1 MTGPTLFQRILS
13 GELPSGMVARG
24 DGWGAFLDIQP
35 RRRGHVLVV
44 PEQPAMRLAE
54 LDRDQQQALMEGVT
68 VVQSKLTSIFGT
80 KDFSIVIH
88 DGPQAGQEVPHVHIH
103 VIPRTSGDGGLALP
117 AMWPRGSESVTQ
129 EELSDLAER
138 LQDA

>member
-1 MTGPTLFQRILS
+1 MG
-13 GELPSGMVARG
+13 G
-24 DGWGAFLDIQP
+24 GAFLDIQP

-88 DGPQAGQEVPHVHIH
+88 DGPQAGQEVRSCPHSRDTSYEWRW
-103 VIPRTSGDGGLALP
+103 RTRIACD
-117 AMWPRGSESVTQ
+117 V
-129 EELSDLAER
+129 AEGE
-138 LQDA
+138 